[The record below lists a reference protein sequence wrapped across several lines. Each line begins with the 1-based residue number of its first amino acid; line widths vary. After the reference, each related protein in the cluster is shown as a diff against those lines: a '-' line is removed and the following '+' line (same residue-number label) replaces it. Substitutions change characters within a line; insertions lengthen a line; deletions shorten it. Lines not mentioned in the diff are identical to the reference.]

1 MSDPAFEAARRAW
14 VASGRAPLPTR
25 QDLRLH
31 TSAAR
36 EALKP
41 IRTRHYRVLV
51 DDNDAPVC
59 ASCWGPNGPRE
70 WPCPDALDAY
80 TTEELG
86 HECHGAN

>member
-1 MSDPAFEAARRAW
+1 MSDPAVEAARQAW
-14 VASGRAPLPTR
+14 PGRRKLVVNQPR
-25 QDLRLH
+25 FYME
-31 TSAAR
+31 SAAR

-41 IRTRHYRVLV
+41 IRTRHYRVPV

-59 ASCWGPNGPRE
+59 ASCWGPNGPRG

-86 HECHGAN
+86 HE